1 MILIELFFAIM
12 LAGVALI
19 AVPLFLLAA
28 GVAVLWAIAP
38 TAVVVALLLWILFPH
53 AMATAVLIFMALV
66 ALAVLSR
73 RRPVPMNRWY

>member
-1 MILIELFFAIM
+1 MILIELLFAIM

-19 AVPLFLLAA
+19 VVPLFLLAA
-28 GVAVLWAIAP
+28 GVAILWAIAP
-38 TAVVVALLLWILFPH
+38 AAVLVALLLWLLFPH